1 MKKTALICRVMGL
14 GLSVTAVGALAHHS
28 FSAEFDANKPL
39 KVTGT
44 VTKLEWQNPHTWFY
58 VDVKDDGG
66 SVANWGFELA
76 SPNLLLR
83 NGWTRSSMKVG
94 DVVTV
99 EAYPGEERP
108 QYRECARRHVG
119 GDGQDVA
126 HGLEQ
131 RE

>member
-1 MKKTALICRVMGL
+1 MRRATLFCCVVGL
-14 GLSVTAVGALAHHS
+14 GLSVAAVSALAHHS

-66 SVANWGFELA
+66 RRSELG
-76 SPNLLLR
+76 LR
-83 NGWTRSSMKVG
+83 AREPEPPAAQRLDSLVDEGRRRRDRRGIPS
-94 DVVTV
+94 
-99 EAYPGEERP
+99 EERQ

>member
-1 MKKTALICRVMGL
+1 MKKTALICRVLGL

-99 EAYPGEERP
+99 EAYQAKNGSNI
-108 QYRECARRHVG
+108 ANAHVVTFG